1 MKREKT
7 KHKGIYKMGEEYY
20 ITYYDGTTKISKKTG
35 APYLVK
41 HEKRVGPRLANALRE
56 KLERERKVKRG
67 NYEVLERQEKTN
79 FKQLVDLYKKEGD
92 GKKYILQFISVYL
105 AHFGEKKLSQITR
118 RDLFKFRHALKAT
131 PKQRGGDR
139 HYFLKCTKCGKEF
152 ESDIRK
158 TPYPKC
164 HAEGYHK
171 KMKVEKSPVWVTD
184 SNVNRALAGL
194 RRLFNFAVSREYME
208 DSPFPKTSMSGLFYH
223 DQKGL
228 RNFFTEEQMEKI
240 VEASPDWLKPMILT
254 AYYTG
259 LREGEL
265 LGLRWEW
272 IDLKSGIIYLPST
285 KTLKDPTGRGQR
297 VVMQK
302 ELIDLFES
310 LPKRSECV
318 FCQANGESYRQ
329 WHIYKPFK
337 QILKALGIDTKQYS
351 WKELRHTTA
360 SLMHRKG
367 VPALVIKDQLRH
379 TNVKTTVDFYIGSD
393 VDYQREMIE
402 KLILSSGKNSGK
414 IVGKDEISGPAQLP
428 TA

>member
-7 KHKGIYKMGEEYY
+7 KHKGIYKVGDTYY
-20 ITYYDGTTKISKKTG
+20 ITYYVGSKK
-35 APYLVK
+35 Y
-41 HEKRVGPRLANALRE
+41 EKSVGSKLSIALKE
-56 KLERERKVKRG
+56 KMERESKGRRG
-67 NYEVLERQEKTN
+67 NYEVIERQEKTT
-79 FKQLVDLYKKEGD
+79 FDQLIKLYQKEGD
-92 GKKYILQFISVYL
+92 NKKYILQFIPAYL
-105 AHFGEKKLSQITR
+105 KHFEGWKLSQITR
-118 RDLFKFRHALKAT
+118 KDLFKFRDTLKAT
-131 PKQRGGDR
+131 PKQRGG
-139 HYFLKCTKCGKEF
+139 E
-152 ESDIRK
+152 E
-158 TPYPKC
+158 
-164 HAEGYHK
+164 
-171 KMKVEKSPVWVTD
+171 VTD

-194 RRLFNFAVSREYME
+194 RRLFNFALSREYME
-208 DSPFPKTSMSGLFYH
+208 ESPFPKTSKSGLFYS

-240 VEASPDWLKPMILT
+240 IEASPEWLRPMILT
-254 AYYTG
+254 SYYTG

-272 IDLKSGIIYLPST
+272 IDLDNGIIYLPST
-285 KTLKDPTGRGQR
+285 KTLKDKTGRGQK

-302 ELIDLFES
+302 ELIDLFKG
-310 LPKRSECV
+310 LPNHSEWV
-318 FCQANGESYRQ
+318 FYQSNGEPFKQ

-379 TNVKTTVDFYIGSD
+379 SNVKTTVDFYIGSD
-393 VDYQREMIE
+393 VSYQREQIE
-402 KLILSSGKNSGK
+402 KLILNSGK
-414 IVGKDEISGPAQLP
+414 IVGKDEISRPAQIP

>member
-7 KHKGIYKMGEEYY
+7 KHKGVYKVGDTYY
-20 ITYYDGTTKISKKTG
+20 ITYYVGSKK
-35 APYLVK
+35 Y
-41 HEKRVGPRLANALRE
+41 EKACGSKLSNALRE
-56 KLERERKVKRG
+56 KMERENKGRRG
-67 NYEVLERQEKTN
+67 NYEVLERQEKTS
-79 FKQLVDLYKKEGD
+79 FKQLVDLYEKEGD
-92 GKKYILQFISVYL
+92 GKRYILQFVSAYL
-105 AHFGEKKLSQITR
+105 NHFGEKKLSQITR
-118 RDLFKFRHALKAT
+118 RDLFKFRDALKST
-131 PKQRGGDR
+131 PKQRGG
-139 HYFLKCTKCGKEF
+139 TE
-152 ESDIRK
+152 
-158 TPYPKC
+158 
-164 HAEGYHK
+164 
-171 KMKVEKSPVWVTD
+171 VTD

-208 DSPFPKTSMSGLFYH
+208 ESPFPKTSKSGLFYP
-223 DQKGL
+223 DQKGI

-240 VEASPDWLKPMILT
+240 VNDSPDWLRPMILT

-265 LGLRWEW
+265 LGLKWEW
-272 IDLKSGIIYLPST
+272 IDLSDGIIYLPST
-285 KTLKDPTGRGQR
+285 KTLKDSTGRGQR

-302 ELIDLFES
+302 ELIDLFKC
-310 LPKRSECV
+310 LPNHSEWV
-318 FCQANGESYRQ
+318 FCQPDGE
-329 WHIYKPFK
+329 PFK
-337 QILKALGIDTKQYS
+337 QWHVYQPFKKILKSLGIDTKQYS

-402 KLILSSGKNSGK
+402 KLILNSGK
-414 IVGKDEISGPAQLP
+414 IVGKDEIARPTELP